1 MAFSQPKGCR
11 SVFPHRDK
19 IMELCI
25 LIRIRMV
32 DAGQA
37 VGLAVD
43 ADEHVMAGFL
53 IIDIEG
59 NSKQRCSF
67 RCIW

>member
-1 MAFSQPKGCR
+1 MAFSQPKGCG
-11 SVFPHRDK
+11 SIFLHRDK
-19 IMELCI
+19 IVELCI
-25 LIRIRMV
+25 PIRIRMV

-53 IIDIEG
+53 IIDIE
-59 NSKQRCSF
+59 
-67 RCIW
+67 